1 MFHIATC
8 EFSEELFFK
17 APITNCYFKLL
28 FQLALGAF
36 NPFVSNAPFLYP
48 LKTSDNLTVS
58 SKKGRERLH

>member
-1 MFHIATC
+1 MLHVATC

-17 APITNCYFKLL
+17 APITNCYFILL
-28 FQLALGAF
+28 FQLSLGAF
-36 NPFVSNAPFLYP
+36 NPFVLNAPFLYL